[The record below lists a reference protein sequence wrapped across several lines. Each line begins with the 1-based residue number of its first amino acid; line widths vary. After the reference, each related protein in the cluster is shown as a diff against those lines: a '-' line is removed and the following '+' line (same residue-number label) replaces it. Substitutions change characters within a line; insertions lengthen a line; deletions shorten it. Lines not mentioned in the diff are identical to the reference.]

1 MIGASFDAVLAS
13 ASGGDEHA
21 FAILWRDLQ
30 PALLRYLRVIAPAAC
45 EDLASETWLEV
56 ARGLSRFQG
65 NEVGFRSWVF
75 TVARHR
81 TVDWR
86 RREARHPSIPLPPE
100 EVPERPGPSDAADPV
115 LEAISTRA
123 ALALIAELPPDQA
136 EVVTLRVVAGLDV
149 AQVAEIVGKRAGA
162 VRVLAHRGLRRLAE
176 RLGADL
182 PASRRV
188 GERNDRRRRS
198 ARRDAPSTT
207 ANGLPVR
214 PPGPRRG
221 HGRATA
227 RRRAGPCRRAP
238 CVHAYGNGP
247 RGDRRP
253 AQLGRAGGRGGGG
266 CHPRARG
273 ALVPPSSSPSEANRV
288 HESSQRQDGRRGGD
302 RRAVRGRRRWRR
314 H

>member
-65 NEVGFRSWVF
+65 NEPGFRSWVF

-81 TVDWR
+81 TVDLR
-86 RREARHPSIPLPPE
+86 RREARHPSTPLPPE

-123 ALALIAELPPDQA
+123 AL
-136 EVVTLRVVAGLDV
+136 

-182 PASRRV
+182 PTS
-188 GERNDRRRRS
+188 
-198 ARRDAPSTT
+198 
-207 ANGLPVR
+207 
-214 PPGPRRG
+214 
-221 HGRATA
+221 
-227 RRRAGPCRRAP
+227 
-238 CVHAYGNGP
+238 
-247 RGDRRP
+247 
-253 AQLGRAGGRGGGG
+253 
-266 CHPRARG
+266 
-273 ALVPPSSSPSEANRV
+273 
-288 HESSQRQDGRRGGD
+288 RRGG
-302 RRAVRGRRRWRR
+302 VTK
-314 H
+314 